1 MKHYVKVIQLFSL
14 RKLGMSSRR
23 RSDDLLPLVMILL
36 LKAMKG
42 MVTARVGMRERRKE
56 MRRLVPAD
64 RVVVDSLV
72 SVKVRE
78 AGDSAK
84 EAEVPEEMKNL
95 SVSEEEMAT
104 GLERTVLT
112 VFTELEL
119 ELSWC

>member
-1 MKHYVKVIQLFSL
+1 MF
-14 RKLGMSSRR
+14 
-23 RSDDLLPLVMILL
+23 DDRFPLVRILL

-104 GLERTVLT
+104 GLERTVLVKICWVSERVSSVT
-112 VFTELEL
+112 VI
-119 ELSWC
+119 

>member
-1 MKHYVKVIQLFSL
+1 
-14 RKLGMSSRR
+14 MSSRR